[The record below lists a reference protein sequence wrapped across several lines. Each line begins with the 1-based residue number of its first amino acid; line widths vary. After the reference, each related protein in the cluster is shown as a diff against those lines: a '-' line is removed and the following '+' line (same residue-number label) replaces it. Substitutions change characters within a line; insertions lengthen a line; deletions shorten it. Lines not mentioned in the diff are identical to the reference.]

1 MTRGLVLLATVLA
14 LAGCSI
20 LPGGGAAYQGS
31 DAYVAGIRQYDNGNY
46 SESAR
51 MLQKAIDQGLPWRDA
66 VNAHKH
72 LAFIH
77 CASGRERSCREEF
90 RKALALDPDMELAPG
105 EAGHPAWG
113 PVFRALKAH
122 R

>member
-1 MTRGLVLLATVLA
+1 MLATVLA

-20 LPGGGAAYQGS
+20 LPGRSAAYRGNA
-31 DAYVAGIRQYDNGNY
+31 AYVAGIHQYDNGNY
-46 SESAR
+46 AESAR
-51 MLQKAIDQGLPWRDA
+51 MLQKGIDQGLPWRDS

-77 CASGRERSCREEF
+77 CASGRTRACREEF
-90 RKALALDPDMELAPG
+90 RKALALDPELELSPA